1 MNGILT
7 NCDVWYGL
15 TKEDIN
21 ELESLDRLL
30 LRSILNCPISTPSE
44 SLYLELGIVDIE
56 TMIKGRRINYLHYL
70 CTRKD
75 VEMISTFFYTQWK
88 YPTNKHD
95 WTELVKV
102 DLEDFEIPADIDFIR
117 SKSEF

>member
-1 MNGILT
+1 MLETITLWEHFFSTALLLRESKFFNGILT

-30 LRSILNCPISTPSE
+30 LRSILNCPISKPSE

-56 TMIKGRRINYLHYL
+56 TMFKGRRINYLHYL

-75 VEMISTFFYTQWK
+75 VEMISKMFYT
-88 YPTNKHD
+88 
-95 WTELVKV
+95 
-102 DLEDFEIPADIDFIR
+102 
-117 SKSEF
+117 